1 MYGWSEIAYAN
12 ESERLRKID
21 VAAAFH
27 GFIHIDRTLHADLTR
42 GHIDIFVRVS
52 VAEDDAAQKLRL
64 VYQNISLRQSI

>member
-1 MYGWSEIAYAN
+1 MKCLSN
-12 ESERLRKID
+12 VD
-21 VAAAFH
+21 VAAAVRH
-27 GFIHIDRTLHADLTR
+27 FIHIEWLFHADLTR